1 LISFGNKTQHLR
13 FLTLIILATAAVS
26 CKIIYI
32 AELNPASPPRD
43 NTLSLPEKSFE
54 VFWQTFEDQYAF
66 FELRGIDWKAAYSKY
81 RPQIDSS
88 TSPDSLFSILSKMVT
103 PFQDNHITILDPV
116 KRKEF
121 TAVKPSP
128 FLTEFPDAKSQQKLW
143 SIVDKTLTRN
153 GFKSI
158 KSVGPKEDGTPLF
171 QYTRSDNC
179 GYIRFTRC
187 YVSRKTE
194 DMEKKDA
201 ELAGKILDNVLEDFL
216 GVEHV
221 IIDVRSNEG
230 GNDEFAYAVASRF
243 ATLKVLGHL
252 KQKRQGGYNDF
263 DSLQKFHIEPKS
275 KFKKPLPLTV
285 LTNDQTCSAADVF
298 ALIVKALPQVTLIG
312 ENSTGIYSDMYGFQL
327 PNGFFVSLSN
337 ERYYSADMVCYEGIG
352 MPVDHLV
359 KNTRQDLLSLA
370 DPVLMKALESAHQ

>member
-1 LISFGNKTQHLR
+1 MR

-26 CKIIYI
+26 CKVIYV

-66 FELRGIDWKAAYSKY
+66 FELRGVDWKAAYSKY
-81 RPQIDSS
+81 RPQIDST
-88 TSPDSLFSILSKMVT
+88 TSPDSLFSIFSKMVA
-103 PFQDNHITILDPV
+103 PFQDDHITILDPV

-158 KSVGPKEDGTPLF
+158 KSAGPKEDGTPLF

-187 YVSRKTE
+187 YASNETE
-194 DMEKKDA
+194 DDEKKDA
-201 ELAGKILDNVLEDFL
+201 ELTGEILDKVLKEL
-216 GVEHV
+216 SHVEHM

-230 GNDEFAYAVASRF
+230 GNDEFSYAVASRF
-243 ATLKVLGHL
+243 ATQKALGHL

-263 DSLQKFHIEPKS
+263 DSLQRCYIEPKS
-275 KFKKPLPLTV
+275 KFKKTLPLTV
-285 LTNDQTCSAADVF
+285 LTNNQTCSAADVF
-298 ALIVKALPQVTLIG
+298 VLIAKALPQVTIVG
-312 ENSTGIYSDMYGFQL
+312 ENSTGIFSDMYGFQL

-337 ERYYSADMVCYEGIG
+337 ERYYSANMTCYEGIG
-352 MPVDHLV
+352 VPVDYLV
-359 KNTRQDLLSLA
+359 KNTSKDLLNQI
-370 DPVLMKALESAHQ
+370 DPVLIKALMKE